1 MISIIVYG
9 RNDDRGYGMAKRVA
23 LGLNTMAH
31 VLSGEASEILFVD
44 YNTPD
49 HLPTLPEAIADTLTE
64 AARKRLRVFRVRP
77 AVHARFADLTP
88 LPVLEPVAR
97 NVALRRSSARNRW
110 ILSTNTDAILAPRVD
125 ASLEAI
131 VASLDK
137 ASYGVPRFELPERAW
152 EGFNRLDPAATLA
165 GARAW
170 GRMGRLDETVMGEG
184 AVLFDGP
191 GDFQLVPRADLF
203 AIDGFD
209 EEMLLGWHVDHN
221 LAVRLA
227 MRLGPARSLA
237 DRLALYHCG
246 HIRQSTQTH
255 GHARVENDTSR
266 FVSRVTSAEC
276 PGQRDAWGCPD
287 DPIEEIRLD
296 RSRPAELLAI
306 AGAIMPP
313 LDTEPL
319 EARYASVSFAS
330 YGYDAGHVT
339 THVLDLVS
347 TFAAGTVFGY
357 AGVRRDT
364 FALLRAGLSRLGFR
378 YRVLVPDTVAE
389 RLDVTAAP
397 DVQVTDAAAF
407 AEAVDLPLFE
417 FGLIRDETG
426 EARRAG
432 VTVEPTEA
440 ETTALEAVRAIF
452 QHTAAAERA
461 RLALGLSPRLFITV
475 NAVHNPYETSV
486 AEQLAATAAP
496 FSTRLRYGPLA
507 GVAGAAEAEP
517 LARRLAR
524 QAGLAADP
532 TALDIMRARALLRD
546 IVSGGADDGSRD
558 LEIAASADL
567 IAALVAL
574 GAGGPLPEGV
584 RAAVEACIARAREP
598 RIAGPFHTARGD
610 MPPGMASLSAW
621 RDPAW
626 RAQAQRLADAG
637 SRRAVRNGWIWE
649 RGQLLWAMA
658 RRAEAGKGRAL
669 VVCEHPDRV
678 IGGLDGLF
686 EAVDVIDIR
695 RLAGEA
701 APRLTRLSDFG
712 MGAVSGR
719 TSFQAIETVGTR
731 PAYAAVILPHASGFL
746 HGLAGLADLVGK
758 LRPVLVPGGLLA
770 VTGEVGMNGRVR
782 PSRPDRALAGPD
794 GFAQLFARHAGLRPV
809 EPLPARVP
817 EADAA
822 LVGTPDDLAEGRPVL
837 GLIKDGD
844 VLWPSVWL
852 FEAVEGDLDA
862 PRLSE
867 AMRLATLGEQLAA
880 LRTGPAA
887 RHENGVITGVPGEAG
902 HLVYGPYLTL
912 PPGGYRAIMELE
924 GEAAMEGRGAR
935 LVAEVS
941 LGLDV
946 VAAQE
951 IVPGRSRRF
960 RQTVDLP
967 FTQLPPADGSNGAWP
982 LCECRLWS
990 DGQSRVTVRSV
1001 RVERAGRLDA
1011 LRR

>member
-31 VLSGEASEILFVD
+31 GLSGEASEILFVD

-77 AVHARFADLTP
+77 AVHARFADMTP

-97 NVALRRSSARNRW
+97 NVALRRSSSRNRW
-110 ILSTNTDAILAPRVD
+110 ILSTNTDAIIAPLAD
-125 ASLEAI
+125 ASLEAT
-131 VASLDK
+131 VGSLDK

-170 GRMGRLDETVMGEG
+170 GRTGRLDETVLGQG

-237 DRLALYHCG
+237 DKVALYHCG
-246 HIRQSTQTH
+246 HVRQTTQTH
-255 GHARVENDTSR
+255 SHARIENDTSR
-266 FVSRVTSAEC
+266 FVSRVATAEC

-313 LDTEPL
+313 LEREAL
-319 EARYASVSFAS
+319 EARYASVAFGS
-330 YGYDAGHVT
+330 YWYDAGHVV

-347 TFAAGTVFGY
+347 TFAAGTVIGY

-378 YRVLVPDTVAE
+378 YRVLVPDTVAG
-389 RLDVTAAP
+389 RLDVTAAA
-397 DVQVTDAAAF
+397 DVQVADAAAF

-426 EARRAG
+426 EARRTG
-432 VTVEPTEA
+432 VTAEPTDA
-440 ETTALEAVRAIF
+440 ETAALEAVRDIF

-461 RLALGLSPRLFITV
+461 RMALGLRPRLFIAV

-486 AEQLAATAAP
+486 AEQLAAAAAP

-507 GVAGAAEAEP
+507 GIAAEAEAEP
-517 LARRLAR
+517 LAQRLAR
-524 QAGLAADP
+524 HAGLAAAP
-532 TALDIMRARALLRD
+532 AALDIMRARALLRD
-546 IVSGGADDGSRD
+546 VVSGAADDGSRD
-558 LEIAASADL
+558 LEIGASAD
-567 IAALVAL
+567 IMSGLVAL
-574 GAGGPLPEGV
+574 GAGGPLSQGV
-584 RAAVEACIARAREP
+584 RAAVEARIAKAREP
-598 RIAGPFHTARGD
+598 RIAGPFGPAKHD
-610 MPPGMASLSAW
+610 MPPAMASLAAW
-621 RDPAW
+621 QEPAW

-658 RRAEAGKGRAL
+658 RRPQAGKGRAL
-669 VVCEHPDRV
+669 VACEHPDRV

-695 RLAGEA
+695 RLSGGG
-701 APRLTRLSDFG
+701 APRLIRLSDFG
-712 MGAVSGR
+712 IGAVSGR
-719 TSFQAIETVGTR
+719 TSFQAVEAVGSQ
-731 PAYAAVILPHASGFL
+731 PAYAAVILPHASGFRN
-746 HGLAGLADLVGK
+746 GLAGLADLVGK
-758 LRPVLVPGGLLA
+758 LRPVLAPGGLLA
-770 VTGEVGMNGRVR
+770 VAGEVGMNGRVR
-782 PSRPDRALAGPD
+782 PARPDRALAGPD
-794 GFAQLFARHAGLRPV
+794 GFPQLLSRHAGLRPL
-809 EPLPARVP
+809 EPQPVMVP

-822 LVGTPDDLAEGRPVL
+822 LVGAPDDLAEGRPVL

-852 FEAVEGDLDA
+852 FEAAEGDLDA
-862 PRLSE
+862 PRLAE
-867 AMRLATLGEQLAA
+867 EMRVATLGEQLPA

-902 HLVYGPYLTL
+902 HLVFGPYLTL
-912 PPGGYRAIMELE
+912 PPGGYRAVMEVE
-924 GEAAMEGRGAR
+924 GEAAVEGRGAR

-946 VAAQE
+946 VVAKE

-960 RQTVDLP
+960 RLTVNLP
-967 FTQLPPADGSNGAWP
+967 FTQLPPEAGSNGAWP

-990 DGQSRVTVRSV
+990 DGQSHVTVRSV